1 MSSLSARS
9 ALVAVITLTALLTAC
24 GGGGAASTTTTA
36 PSTTT
41 TAPSTTDTAE
51 PAEDVPDESS
61 PTSAAPDDGEASG
74 EFCAVLETLMS
85 MSGEGVFTQEQADAA
100 DELAAVAPAEIAG
113 ATEAVRDGITA
124 VAEMNSSD
132 PTRAVEMF
140 TEMGPGSDYLASV
153 EELYTWAQTNCIPG
167 G

>member
-1 MSSLSARS
+1 MSLRS
-9 ALVAVITLTALLTAC
+9 TLIAVITLTVLLTAC
-24 GGGGAASTTTTA
+24 GGDDSASTTTEA
-36 PSTTT
+36 SSTT
-41 TAPSTTDTAE
+41 STAE

-61 PTSAAPDDGEASG
+61 PTSAAPDDGDGTASG
-74 EFCAVLETLMS
+74 EFCAEFETLFS
-85 MSGEGVFTQEQADAA
+85 MSSEGVFTQEQADAA

-113 ATEAVRDGITA
+113 AAEAVRDGIAA

-132 PTRAVEMF
+132 PARAMEMF

-153 EELYTWAQTNCIPG
+153 EELYTWAETNCIPG

>member
-24 GGGGAASTTTTA
+24 GGGDSA
-36 PSTTT
+36 PTTT

-61 PTSAAPDDGEASG
+61 PTSAAPDAGDGDGEASG